1 MLVVFTTTKLVT
13 IGFSD
18 QSSNQITEVNS
29 PIGQVKRINVVPI
42 IFKSSQRQTA
52 LLELYTSEAC
62 GSCPPAE
69 LWLSRL
75 KNVNGLWSEFVP
87 VAFHVDYWSNLG
99 WRDKFSKREFT
110 LRQQNYAQIWSA
122 QDITLLNLC

>member
-1 MLVVFTTTKLVT
+1 MSIFSKISPCVLVVFTTTKLVT
-13 IGFSD
+13 IGFSY

-29 PIGQVKRINVVPI
+29 PIGQVKRINVFPI

-75 KNVNGLWSEFVP
+75 KKCERSLDRICARRLS
-87 VAFHVDYWSNLG
+87 
-99 WRDKFSKREFT
+99 
-110 LRQQNYAQIWSA
+110 
-122 QDITLLNLC
+122 C